1 MLNRKIFTPAIL
13 IVSFVSF
20 LTDISSEMLYPVMP
34 IYLKSIGFSVMLIGV
49 LEGLAEATAGLSKG
63 YFGKMSDLSGKRV
76 PFVRA
81 GYMLSAVSKPMMGL
95 FIYPVWIFFARTID
109 RLGKGIRTSARD
121 AILSGETTPENKGK
135 VFGFHRAMDTF
146 GAVLGPVF
154 ALIYLNFYP
163 ENYRTLFFIAFIPA
177 AAGVLFTFILKDKN
191 KTSHNIKGEKKKFF
205 SFLSYWKTAGTE
217 YKKLVTGL
225 FFFTLLNSSDIF
237 LLLMVK
243 NLGFPDDKV
252 IFVYIFYNLV
262 YALTSFPI
270 GILADKI
277 GFKNSFIIGLV
288 FFVIVYGGMA
298 MDPGTGFLFFI
309 FFCYGIYASST
320 EGVSKAWIT
329 NISEKKDTAT
339 ALGFYSGLNSIF
351 SLAASSF
358 AGFLWFTFGPKVMF
372 IFSAAG
378 TSGVI
383 MYLII
388 NLRKTDQS
396 SI

>member
-1 MLNRKIFTPAIL
+1 MNRKIFTPAIL

-81 GYMLSAVSKPMMGL
+81 GYMLSAISKPMMGL

-121 AILSGETTPENKGK
+121 AILSEETTSENKGK

-154 ALIYLNFYP
+154 ALIYLYYYP

-191 KTSHNIKGEKKKFF
+191 KTNNNPGTERQKFF
-205 SFLSYWKTAGTE
+205 SFLSYWKIAGRE
-217 YKKLVTGL
+217 YKKLVRGL
-225 FFFTLLNSSDIF
+225 FMFTLLNSSDIF

-262 YALTSFPI
+262 YALSSFPI

-277 GFKNSFIIGLV
+277 GFKNNFIIGLV
-288 FFVIVYGGMA
+288 LFAVVYGSMA
-298 MDPGTGFLFFI
+298 LEPGIGYLFLI
-309 FFCYGIYASST
+309 FFCYGLYASST

-329 NISEKKDTAT
+329 NISDKKDTAT
-339 ALGFYSGLNSIF
+339 ALGFYSGINSIF
-351 SLAASSF
+351 SLIASSF
-358 AGFLWFTFGPKVMF
+358 AGFLWYTFNPQVMF
-372 IFSAAG
+372 IFSSAG
-378 TSGVI
+378 TLIVI
-383 MYLII
+383 IYFIL
-388 NLRKTDQS
+388 NFRKKVQS
-396 SI
+396 FI

>member
-1 MLNRKIFTPAIL
+1 MNRKILTPAIL

-81 GYMLSAVSKPMMGL
+81 GYMLSAISKPMMGI

-121 AILSGETTPENKGK
+121 AILSEETTPENKGK
-135 VFGFHRAMDTF
+135 VFGFHRSMDTF

-177 AAGVLFTFILKDKN
+177 VAGVLFTFILKDKS
-191 KTSHNIKGEKKKFF
+191 KTSHNIKEERKKFF
-205 SFLSYWKTAGTE
+205 SFLSYWKIAGTE

-277 GFKNSFIIGLV
+277 GFKNNFIIGLV
-288 FFVIVYGGMA
+288 FFVIVYGSMA

-329 NISEKKDTAT
+329 NISDKKDTAT

-351 SLAASSF
+351 SLAASSL
-358 AGFLWFTFGPKVMF
+358 AGILWFTYGPKVMF

-378 TSGVI
+378 TVGVI
-383 MYLII
+383 IYLIF
-388 NLRKTDQS
+388 NLRKKDQS

>member
-1 MLNRKIFTPAIL
+1 
-13 IVSFVSF
+13 
-20 LTDISSEMLYPVMP
+20 MLYPIMP
-34 IYLKSIGFSVMLIGV
+34 IYLKSIGFSVMLIGI

-81 GYMLSAVSKPMMGL
+81 GYMLSAISKPMMGML
-95 FIYPVWIFFARTID
+95 IYPVWIFFARTID

-121 AILSGETTPENKGK
+121 AILSDETTPKDKAK
-135 VFGFHRAMDTF
+135 VFGFHRGMDTL

-154 ALIYLNFYP
+154 ALVYLYFYP

-177 AAGVLFTFILKDKN
+177 LFGVIFTFILKDKN
-191 KTSHNIKGEKKKFF
+191 RADSHSISKSDKKKFF
-205 SFLSYWKTAGTE
+205 SFLSYWKDSGKE
-217 YKKLVTGL
+217 YKKLVAGL
-225 FFFTLLNSSDIF
+225 FAFTLLNSSDIF

-262 YALTSFPI
+262 YALSAFPI

-277 GFKNSFIIGLV
+277 GFKNNYIIGLCLFAV
-288 FFVIVYGGMA
+288 VYGSMA
-298 MDPGTGFLFFI
+298 FNPGIGFLFFM
-309 FFCYGIYASST
+309 FFLYGLYASST

-329 NISEKKDTAT
+329 NISERKDTAT

-351 SLAASSF
+351 SLVASSL
-358 AGFLWFTFGPKVMF
+358 AGWLWYTFGPEVMF
-372 IFSAAG
+372 AFSALG
-378 TSGVI
+378 TVVVI
-383 MYLII
+383 IYFLL
-388 NLRKTDQS
+388 NFRKEIYS
-396 SI
+396 SV

>member
-1 MLNRKIFTPAIL
+1 MFRKILTPAIL
-13 IVSFVSF
+13 IVSVVSF

-34 IYLKSIGFSVMLIGV
+34 IYLKSIGFSILLIGI
-49 LEGLAEATAGLSKG
+49 LEGLAEATAGFSKG

-81 GYMLSAVSKPMMGL
+81 GYMLSAISKPMMGL

-121 AILSGETTPENKGK
+121 AILSEETTSENKGK

-154 ALIYLNFYP
+154 ALIYLYYYP

-177 AAGVLFTFILKDKN
+177 LTGVIFTFILKDKSR
-191 KTSHNIKGEKKKFF
+191 TSRNITGERKKFF
-205 SFLSYWKTAGTE
+205 SFLSYWKTSGRE

-225 FFFTLLNSSDIF
+225 FMFTLFNSSDIF

-262 YALTSFPI
+262 YALSSFPI

-277 GFKNSFIIGLV
+277 GFKNNFIIGLILFAV
-288 FFVIVYGGMA
+288 VYGSMA
-298 MDPGTGFLFFI
+298 LAPGIIYLFLI
-309 FFCYGIYASST
+309 FFCYGLYASST

-329 NISEKKDTAT
+329 NISDKKDTAT
-339 ALGFYSGLNSIF
+339 ALGFYSGLNSIM
-351 SLAASSF
+351 SLIASST
-358 AGFLWFTFGPKVMF
+358 AGFLWYSFEPKAMF
-372 IFSAAG
+372 IFSSAG
-378 TSGVI
+378 TIIVI
-383 MYLII
+383 IYFLLIFRI
-388 NLRKTDQS
+388 KDHS
-396 SI
+396 FI

>member
-1 MLNRKIFTPAIL
+1 MNRKIFTPAIL
-13 IVSFVSF
+13 IVSIVSF

-34 IYLKSIGFSVMLIGV
+34 IYLKSIGFSIMLIGV
-49 LEGLAEATAGLSKG
+49 LEGFAEATAGLSKG

-81 GYMLSAVSKPMMGL
+81 GYILSAVSKPMMGM
-95 FIYPVWIFFARTID
+95 FIFPVWIFIARTID

-121 AILSGETTPENKGK
+121 AILSEETTPENKGK

-154 ALIYLNFYP
+154 ALIYLYYYP
-163 ENYRTLFFIAFIPA
+163 QNYRTLFFIAFIPA
-177 AAGVLFTFILKDKN
+177 LTGVVFTFILKDRN
-191 KTSHNIKGEKKKFF
+191 KITRDIKVERKKFF
-205 SFLSYWKTAGTE
+205 SFLSYWNIAGSE

-225 FFFTLLNSSDIF
+225 FFFTLMNSSDIF

-243 NLGFPDDKV
+243 NLGFPDEKV

-277 GFKNSFIIGLV
+277 GFKNNFIIGLI
-288 FFVIVYGGMA
+288 FFTVVYGSMA
-298 MDPGTGFLFFI
+298 LDPGTGFLFFI

-320 EGVSKAWIT
+320 EGISKAWIT
-329 NISEKKDTAT
+329 NISDKKDTAT
-339 ALGFYSGLNSIF
+339 ALGFYAGLNSIF
-351 SLAASSF
+351 SLIASSL
-358 AGFLWFTFGPKVMF
+358 AGFLWYTFDPKVMF
-372 IFSAAG
+372 VFSATG
-378 TSGVI
+378 TVI
-383 MYLII
+383 VMFYFII
-388 NLRKTDQS
+388 NFRMKVHS

>member
-1 MLNRKIFTPAIL
+1 MNRKIFTPAIL
-13 IVSFVSF
+13 IVSIVSF

-34 IYLKSIGFSVMLIGV
+34 IYLKSIGFSIMLIGV
-49 LEGLAEATAGLSKG
+49 LEGFAEATAGLSKG

-81 GYMLSAVSKPMMGL
+81 GYILSAVSKPMMGM
-95 FIYPVWIFFARTID
+95 FIFPVWIFIARTID

-121 AILSGETTPENKGK
+121 AILSEETTPENKGK

-154 ALIYLNFYP
+154 ALIYLYYYP
-163 ENYRTLFFIAFIPA
+163 QNYRTLFFIAFIPA
-177 AAGVLFTFILKDKN
+177 LTGVVFTFILKDRN
-191 KTSHNIKGEKKKFF
+191 KITRDIKVERKKFF
-205 SFLSYWKTAGTE
+205 SFLSYWNIAGSE

-225 FFFTLLNSSDIF
+225 FFFTLMNSSDIF

-243 NLGFPDDKV
+243 NLGFPDEKV

-277 GFKNSFIIGLV
+277 GFKNNFIIGLI
-288 FFVIVYGGMA
+288 FFAVVYGSMA
-298 MDPGTGFLFFI
+298 LDPGTDFLFFI

-320 EGVSKAWIT
+320 EGISKAWIT
-329 NISEKKDTAT
+329 NISDKKDTAT
-339 ALGFYSGLNSIF
+339 ALGFYAGLNSIF
-351 SLAASSF
+351 SLIASSL
-358 AGFLWFTFGPKVMF
+358 AGFLWYTFDPKVMF
-372 IFSAAG
+372 VFSATG
-378 TSGVI
+378 TVI
-383 MYLII
+383 VMFYFII
-388 NLRKTDQS
+388 NFRMKVHS